1 MIKNSKPTRPDS
13 LNNVSELSDRAQS
26 LLKSLVEKYIDDGQP
41 VGSQALSKN
50 SDLELSSASIRNVL
64 ADLEAKGL
72 VQSPHTS
79 AGRVPTDLGYR
90 FFVDSLVTVNPVNK
104 SQAVDIYNQIRMD
117 ANANNIVASATD
129 VLSEI
134 TQLTSV
140 VMLPRRKH
148 TQLRKIEFLPLSQN
162 RVLAIIVVNECEVE
176 NRILNT
182 SRDHSADELQK
193 VANYLNSMF
202 AGTDVK
208 TVRQQLVTEM
218 KIAREEVNDFMVTLV
233 DVADQL
239 FPDNLSASELQPD
252 ELLVAGKTNLV
263 SFQEMAD
270 TEKLKQL
277 FEVFKQKQTILEVLD
292 QCLLAS
298 RMQIYIGGESGR
310 QELDDCSIITTPYE
324 VNGELLGVLGVIGP
338 MRMKYQKVIPVVDI
352 TAKILGSA
360 LEFKK

>member
-1 MIKNSKPTRPDS
+1 MNKKHEHAEVNRITEAP
-13 LNNVSELSDRAQS
+13 ELSDRAQR

-41 VGSQALSKN
+41 VGSQSLSKD
-50 SDLELSSASIRNVL
+50 SGLELSSASIRNVL

-79 AGRVPTDLGYR
+79 SGRVPTDLGYR
-90 FFVDSLVTVNPVNK
+90 FFVDSLVTVNPVK
-104 SQAVDIYNQIRMD
+104 SNQANDISKQIRTE
-117 ANANNIVASATD
+117 ANPNNIIASASD
-129 VLSEI
+129 VLSEV

-162 RVLAIIVVNECEVE
+162 RVLAILVINECEVE

-182 SRDHSADELQK
+182 RRNHTADELQK
-193 VANYLNSMF
+193 VSNYLNSMF
-202 AGTDVK
+202 SGIDLK
-208 TVRQQLVTEM
+208 TVRKQLVNEL
-218 KIAREEVNDFMVTLV
+218 KSAREEVNEFMETLV

-239 FPDNLSASELQPD
+239 FPDNQTDEIQPD

-270 TEKLKQL
+270 TDKLKQL

-292 QCLLAS
+292 QCLLAHQ
-298 RMQIYIGGESGR
+298 MKIYIGGESGK
-310 QELDDCSIITTPYE
+310 QELDDCSIITAPYE
-324 VNGELLGVLGVIGP
+324 VDGEFLGVLGVIGP

>member
-1 MIKNSKPTRPDS
+1 MNQKNVDTDVNAIHEVP
-13 LNNVSELSDRAQS
+13 ELSDRAQS
-26 LLKSLVEKYIDDGQP
+26 LLKYLVEKYIDDGQP
-41 VGSQALSKN
+41 VGSRTLSTD
-50 SDLELSSASIRNVL
+50 SGLELSSASIRNVL

-79 AGRVPTDLGYR
+79 SGRVPTDLGYR
-90 FFVDSLVTVNPVNK
+90 FFVDSLVTVKPVNN
-104 SQAVDIYNQIRMD
+104 SQAKDIASQIRME
-117 ANANNIVASATD
+117 ANANSIIASASD
-129 VLSEI
+129 VLSEV

-162 RVLAIIVVNECEVE
+162 RVLAIIVINECEVE

-182 SRDHSADELQK
+182 SRNHTADELQK
-193 VANYLNSMF
+193 VSNYLNSMF
-202 AGTDVK
+202 SGTDLK
-208 TVRQQLVTEM
+208 TVRKQLMSEL
-218 KIAREEVNDFMVTLV
+218 KLARKDVNDFMVTLV
-233 DVADQL
+233 DMADQL
-239 FPDNLSASELQPD
+239 FPDNHADELQQD

-263 SFQEMAD
+263 FFQEMAD

-292 QCLLAS
+292 QCLLAH

-310 QELDDCSIITTPYE
+310 QELDDCSMVTAPYE
-324 VNGELLGVLGVIGP
+324 VDGELLGVLGVIGP
-338 MRMKYQKVIPVVDI
+338 MRMKYQKVIPVVGL